1 MLKENFV
8 RYLGDGIRNNW
19 DFTSLSDY
27 KGESYKYSEIAGLI
41 SNLHSFFQASGIRKQ
56 DKIALIGKNS
66 ARWGVIYLAVTSY
79 GAVVVPVLP
88 DFRPADLHQIIQHSD
103 SILLF
108 ADEPIFQKLDL
119 NQLTAIKAVVSI
131 ADFTILQCSDES
143 ILAAHKGL
151 SEDKKV
157 KLTPAD
163 VQLPDIPNDSLAVIS
178 YTSGTTGF
186 IKGVMLEHN
195 SLAANIRYAQKN
207 MPLNPG
213 DRIVSFL
220 PLAHAFGCAFE
231 FLFPFTLGCSITILT
246 KTPTPQIIMAAF
258 QEIKP
263 SLILSVPLVIEKI
276 FKKQLIPVIGKIHMR
291 ILLLIPGINQ
301 VILKKIREKLF
312 NVFGGN
318 FREIV
323 VGGAPFNHQAEM
335 FFRKMKFPFTVGY
348 GMTECGPLISYTSWD
363 KLKVGSSGI
372 VVDSLEMKIDSPKPD
387 SQAGEIMVRGEN
399 VMRGYYKNEE
409 LTREMI
415 DEDGWMHTGDLGLM
429 DKEGNLFIKG
439 RSKSMILGANGKNIY
454 PDEIESL
461 LNNQFAVSESLIVKR
476 ESKLVALIVPDNEIV
491 EAHKI
496 TEPQLQKLFER
507 HIKVVNHK
515 MPKYMKVAS
524 VEIQNTEFVKTPK
537 RSIKRYLYSK
547 ATGCIHYIPLMG
559 WFCKQNTYFFVDF

>member
-1 MLKENFV
+1 MIKENFV
-8 RYLGDGIRNNW
+8 KYLEDGIRNNW
-19 DFTSLSDY
+19 DYTSLSDY
-27 KGESYKYSEIAGLI
+27 KGESYKYSEVAEYIGRLHAFFKAAGI
-41 SNLHSFFQASGIRKQ
+41 QQQ

-66 ARWGVIYLAVTSY
+66 ARWGILYLAITSY

-88 DFRPADLHQIIQHSD
+88 DFKPADLHQIINHSD
-103 SILLF
+103 SVLLF
-108 ADEPIFQKLDL
+108 ADEAIFQKLDL
-119 NQLTAIKAVVSI
+119 TQLGNVMAVFSI
-131 ADFTILQCSDES
+131 SDYSLLHSTRES
-143 ILAAHKGL
+143 ILPVCNVL
-151 SEDKKV
+151 TSSDPKV
-157 KLTPAD
+157 TSSADFHLPA
-163 VQLPDIPNDSLAVIS
+163 IPNDHLAVIS

-246 KTPTPQIIMAAF
+246 KTPTPQVIMGAF

-291 ILLLIPGINQ
+291 ILLLVPGINQ
-301 VILKKIREKLF
+301 VILKKIREKLYH
-312 NVFGGN
+312 VFGGN

-323 VGGAPFNHQAEM
+323 VGGAPFNNQAEM
-335 FFRKMKFPFTVGY
+335 FFRKMKFPFTLGY

-372 VVDSLEMKIDSPKPD
+372 VVDTLEMKIDSPYPA
-387 SQAGEIMVRGEN
+387 SQAGEILVRGEN

-409 LTREMI
+409 LTREII
-415 DEDGWMHTGDLGLM
+415 DDDGWMHTGDLGLM
-429 DKEGNLFIKG
+429 DKDGNLFIKG

-476 ESKLVALIVPDNEIV
+476 ENKLVALIVPDNETV
-491 EAHKI
+491 EKHNI
-496 TEPQLQKLFER
+496 TAPQLQKLFER
-507 HIKVVNHK
+507 HIKVINHK

-537 RSIKRYLYSK
+537 RSIKRYLYS
-547 ATGCIHYIPLMG
+547 
-559 WFCKQNTYFFVDF
+559 